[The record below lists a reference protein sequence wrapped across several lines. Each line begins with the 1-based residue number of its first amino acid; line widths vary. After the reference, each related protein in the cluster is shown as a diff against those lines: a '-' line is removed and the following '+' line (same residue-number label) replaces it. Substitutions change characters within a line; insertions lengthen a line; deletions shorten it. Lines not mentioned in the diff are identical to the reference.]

1 MTARR
6 KRGRPP
12 ERAMPEPTDAEP
24 EDTMRAVV
32 STLPKKRDEW
42 RYLTDGDPSKQP

>member
-6 KRGRPP
+6 KHGGPP
-12 ERAMPEPTDAEP
+12 ERATPEPIDAEP
-24 EDTMRAVV
+24 EDNMRAVL

-42 RYLTDGDPSKQP
+42 RYLTDGDWSEQP